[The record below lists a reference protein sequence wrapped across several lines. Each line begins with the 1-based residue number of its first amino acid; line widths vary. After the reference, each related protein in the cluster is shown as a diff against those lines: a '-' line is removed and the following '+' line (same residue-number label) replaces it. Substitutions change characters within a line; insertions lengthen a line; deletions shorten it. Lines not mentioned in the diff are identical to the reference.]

1 MKLIVWCL
9 LLLPFA
15 TVVLT
20 APVRDRRENFISF
33 LNDALGAMTTPA
45 YATANRNPTNKPVTD
60 KDSEDMSD
68 AKSAESFDTIGFTD
82 KGLESHEIWIPE
94 VMVDDNTPS
103 GRKKGVGKDSVGP
116 VDVRGRL
123 VQDLGSRE
131 PTDLDSEEGM
141 TVVAQ
146 EDGNLSG
153 KQVIRLSG
161 DKVIDSASQGANL
174 QGKVRRVNGL
184 IGVLAPGQSREMQ
197 DWDSAEDNNGRL
209 PAVGN
214 TRDTDGKTRFYIIQN
229 NIHCS
234 KNYTQSDQRLNN

>member
-45 YATANRNPTNKPVTD
+45 YATANRNPTSKPVTD
-60 KDSEDMSD
+60 KDSE
-68 AKSAESFDTIGFTD
+68 D

-94 VMVDDNTPS
+94 VMVNDNTPS

-116 VDVRGRL
+116 VDVSRRL

-214 TRDTDGKTRFYIIQN
+214 TRDTDETREYISSETYPIGRIFFSSISQYCKY
-229 NIHCS
+229 IV
-234 KNYTQSDQRLNN
+234 